1 MKFHN
6 LAREYSTTTGTSDAL
21 LTGAV
26 PGCNTFDDAGVANGE
41 VVRYGI
47 ITYNTSTHQPTHSE
61 LGIGTYTFATSTL
74 SRTTVESSTN
84 GGSKITLTGLS
95 EVYLCPTSLD
105 YNTGVNPF
113 AVLKHSTTQ
122 AINSGTTVT
131 VIINTV
137 TTNPE
142 SIISLASNTIT
153 FLVAGWYEFSARIY
167 VAAGA
172 AFGDGHI
179 TLITANSAAAPDD
192 IQVSYPTQTSVGIT
206 QNMLL
211 IQQTMLQTAS
221 STLSIGLQNS
231 CGQNLTVQAQEVVVT
246 LKSRT

>member
-6 LAREYSTTTGTSDAL
+6 LAREYSTTTGTGSCV

-26 PGCNTFDDAGVANGE
+26 PGCNTFDDSGVVNGE
-41 VVRYGI
+41 VLRYGI
-47 ITYNTSTHQPTHSE
+47 ITYNTTTHRAEGSE
-61 LGIGTYTFATSTL
+61 VGIGTYTFASSTL

-84 GGSKITLTGLS
+84 GGSKIELTGLS

-105 YNTGVNPF
+105 YNTGANPF

-122 AINSGTTVT
+122 AINDGQTVT
-131 VIINTV
+131 VIIDTV

-142 SIISLASNTIT
+142 SVISLASNTLT

-172 AFGDGHI
+172 AFDDGHI
-179 TLITANSAAAPDD
+179 TLLTNNSGASDD
-192 IQVSYPTQTSVGIT
+192 MQISFPTQTSVGIT

-211 IQQTMLQTAS
+211 IQQTILQTAS
-221 STLSIGLQNS
+221 STLAIGLQNE

>member
-26 PGCNTFDDAGVANGE
+26 PGCNTFEDAGVVDGE

-47 ITYNTSTHQPTHSE
+47 ITYNTSTHQPTGSE
-61 LGIGTYTFATSTL
+61 VGIGTYTFASSTL
-74 SRTTVESSTN
+74 SRTTVESSTSA
-84 GGSKITLTGLS
+84 GSKITLTGLS
-95 EVYLCPTSLD
+95 EVYICPTSLD
-105 YNTGVNPF
+105 YNTGANPQ

-122 AINSGTTVT
+122 AINDGQTVT

-137 TTNPE
+137 TTDPE
-142 SIISLASNTIT
+142 DIISLASNTIT

-172 AFGDGHI
+172 AFDDGHI
-179 TLITANSAAAPDD
+179 TLLTNNSGTSDD
-192 IQVSYPTQTSVGIT
+192 MQISFPTQTSVGIT

-211 IQQTMLQTAS
+211 IRQRILQTVS
-221 STLSIGLQNS
+221 STLAIGLQNE
-231 CGQNLTVQAQEVVVT
+231 CGQNLTVQAQEVVLDLV
-246 LKSRT
+246 SRS